1 MMATPRIIG
10 GQPATANAYPFALAL
25 SLRRGFICGA
35 SLVSLTWALTAA
47 HCVTLSSWEP
57 VSRYVVG
64 VRRHDISIASGA
76 DGDCAEEIEVAE
88 IQRHPRYDAV
98 TMLNDICLLRL
109 SRPPR
114 CPASYVT
121 LDVSGAASGAGTLAR
136 VIGWGDQTASSYDY
150 EAYTVLREVDVP
162 LLGNAKCAQWLSNGG
177 FGDDLYDSM
186 ICASDRDGGRRR
198 GRLLRRFRRSSLRPA
213 RHPGWHNLLG
223 LQVRVRRLPGSVH
236 ARVSARA
243 MGPSHHVCRP
253 LRRRCLPDRHPR
265 LREGVEDVECRAL

>member
-1 MMATPRIIG
+1 MAVPRIIGVDASTMATPRIIG

-35 SLVSLTWALTAA
+35 SLVSETWALTAA

-64 VRRHDISIASGA
+64 ARRHDISIASGA

-88 IQRHPRYDAV
+88 IQRHPRYDAM

-121 LDVSGAASGAGTLAR
+121 LDVSGAASAAGTLAR

-162 LLGNAKCAQWLSNGG
+162 LLVQYSQAYSGSRRPLCEFMS
-177 FGDDLYDSM
+177 LYST
-186 ICASDRDGGRRR
+186 R
-198 GRLLRRFRRSSLRPA
+198 
-213 RHPGWHNLLG
+213 
-223 LQVRVRRLPGSVH
+223 
-236 ARVSARA
+236 RA
-243 MGPSHHVCRP
+243 MPSAPNGCPTAASVTTSTTR
-253 LRRRCLPDRHPR
+253 
-265 LREGVEDVECRAL
+265 